1 MGFTN
6 AEPAVEIESGFGGV
20 FFLTSE
26 EFAEEPAGSSPFID
40 FVAEGFEFLYCFGL
54 GGLVGVRNVAVE

>member
-6 AEPAVEIESGFGGV
+6 TEPAVEIESGFGGV

-40 FVAEGFEFLYCFGL
+40 FVAEGFEFLYL
-54 GGLVGVRNVAVE
+54 S